1 MKTKFLFFSTVL
13 AAAALTA
20 CTNEDFVENP
30 AGVDMGGEK
39 VNISIAASKGG
50 DAATRIGINPDEDGS
65 LAGATPYWQASDM
78 LGGLLYIEAANA
90 SPSGENMRTNYP
102 FTPAQEIAEGEQP
115 TNMTFQTP
123 TAVSKGT
130 YVFYTPYKRDF
141 VDNGDFTVTLPDRQE
156 MDPENPTAHL
166 GKNDFMVSPGVSLA
180 GIKYGDKNELP
191 IQFSSIYNYT
201 RIHITLKEAQEP
213 VTIQRIVFKVN
224 DATAGQY
231 LPFNT
236 TAKIEPQKL
245 RNAVLGITE
254 EWSDGET
261 VGTTAVI
268 TAEGE
273 INASEAV
280 ASDYQQAAAEFKV
293 PNGALTD
300 VVAQSGNTQAIVLA
314 IKGGVTLNAG
324 ESFNAYVL
332 LPYGTYVNGINYDIY
347 SDKGI
352 AADRTLG
359 ASASPHSVTL
369 RAGRSAALED
379 EVNYTLNNNSFD
391 LPMVFDIASDQDWL
405 DAVSYVTENYGS
417 YGNTANW
424 KTPTF
429 NLLKSVKGSMPNF
442 AVNVVT
448 NTNTRLTLTGNNTLN
463 GDYAYDLLQADIT
476 NSGNLTIASKGL
488 TSTVTPFTVKSL
500 TNSGTVTVNGK
511 FAITGNLVNTGTVTN
526 AGITT
531 VGGITTN
538 GDAKKTAAVLANTG
552 SFTSTGALTNKA
564 KATVNVNYAS
574 NSTTFVLSAASTN
587 EKDAAINIADKAE
600 LNANAAGLTNKGTIT
615 LTNTANLNGGSALN
629 NKDGVIVITDASKTY
644 KLSIPSSGN
653 AGVIKTTV
661 ATLNAI
667 KAAANKTDK
676 ATANELINR
685 IELTSSIK
693 VEDNLNLTTDVQ
705 LSLAKGVNLQIN
717 HQKTITCAELVV
729 AGAGTSVTAYDKAGL
744 EEEPTATLTAGT
756 VTVEQGA
763 GLTVAEG
770 VTVGNTVTALTVDKN
785 ASLTN
790 NGTIAAAS
798 ATTNISVSVETG
810 ASLINGEEG
819 TVTGQFSITKNAGQI
834 VNNNGRAITVAGGM
848 VGSMDGAFTFN

>member
-78 LGGLLYIEAANA
+78 LGGLLYT
-90 SPSGENMRTNYP
+90 SPDGSGMLTNYP

-115 TNMTFQTP
+115 TTMTFQTP
-123 TAVSKGT
+123 TAVSKGS

-141 VDNGDFTVTLPDRQE
+141 IDNTTFKVTLPDRQE

-166 GKNDFMVSPGVSLA
+166 GENDFMVSPGISLA

-213 VTIQRIVFKVN
+213 VTIQRIVFKAN
-224 DATAGQY
+224 SATPNQY
-231 LPFNT
+231 DDFKT
-236 TAKIEPQKL
+236 TAQIVPQKL
-245 RNAVLGITE
+245 MDAVNGITDK
-254 EWSDGET
+254 WSDGEAIGST
-261 VGTTAVI
+261 SVI
-268 TAEGE
+268 NTNGE
-273 INASEAV
+273 IVASKAEV
-280 ASDYQQAAAEFKV
+280 SDYQQAAAEFKV
-293 PNGALTD
+293 PVGALTD
-300 VVAQSGNTQAIVLA
+300 VVSQDGSTKAIVLA

-332 LPYGTYVNGINYDIY
+332 LPYGTYANGINYDIY
-347 SDKGI
+347 TNKGI
-352 AADRTLG
+352 AAKRTLG
-359 ASASPHSVTL
+359 SSTDPNHSVTL
-369 RAGRSAALED
+369 RAGRSAAMED

-391 LPMVFDIASDQDWL
+391 LPMIFDIASDQDWL
-405 DAVSYVTENYGS
+405 DAVSYVTENYGM
-417 YGNTANW
+417 YGNTTNW

-429 NLLKSVKGSMPNF
+429 YLLKNVKGSMPNF

-448 NTNTRLTLTGNNTLN
+448 GTNTKLTLTGSNILN
-463 GDYAYDLLQADIT
+463 GDYAYDLSQADIVNT
-476 NSGNLTIASKGL
+476 GNLTVAGTTA
-488 TSTVTPFTVKSL
+488 TSAKTFTVKSL

-511 FAITGNLVNTGTVTN
+511 LTVTGGLENTGTVTN

-531 VGGITTN
+531 VNGTTIN
-538 GDAKKTAAVLANTG
+538 GDAKAAAVLTNTG
-552 SFTSTGALTNKA
+552 SFTSIGALTNKA
-564 KATVNVNYAS
+564 KATVNVNYA
-574 NSTTFVLSAASTN
+574 NTNTKFVLNAASTN
-587 EKDAAINIADKAE
+587 VKNAAINIADKAE

-615 LTNTANLNGGSALN
+615 LNNTANLNGGTALN
-629 NKDGVIVITDASKTY
+629 NKEGVIVITDASKTY
-644 KLSIPSSGN
+644 KLTVPTSGN

-693 VEDNLNLTTDVQ
+693 VEADLNLTTDVQ

-717 HQKTITCAELVV
+717 DSKTITCAELVV

-744 EEEPTATLTAGT
+744 KEEPTATLTAAK

-770 VTVGNTVTALTVDKN
+770 VTVGSTVSALTVNKN

-790 NGTIAAAS
+790 NGTIAATN
-798 ATTNISVSVETG
+798 ATTTISVSVETG
-810 ASLINGEEG
+810 ASLVNGEEG
-819 TVTGQFSITKNAGQI
+819 AVTGQFSITKNAGQI
-834 VNNNGRAITVAGGM
+834 VNNNDAEITVTGGM
-848 VGSMDGAFTFN
+848 VGKMEGAFTFTK